1 MSDATLQA
9 KSTSLA
15 RSLDLV
21 AEDLSELIGLGEHV
35 EAVISR
41 MAAAA
46 SGPFDP
52 SLLVD
57 AQAADLLS
65 QRLAGLTA
73 FVRGLAAAERSAD
86 YAQVEAAL
94 SKLTL
99 AEQSRRFKGRAA
111 NLAQPTEACGLPTFW
126 D

>member
-1 MSDATLQA
+1 MIETALKDKAA
-9 KSTSLA
+9 SLA
-15 RSLDLV
+15 GSLDLV
-21 AEDLSELIGLGEHV
+21 AEDLSELIGLGERL
-35 EAVISR
+35 EAVIAR

-73 FVRGLAAAERSAD
+73 FVRALAAAERGAD
-86 YAQVEAAL
+86 HAQVEAAL

-99 AEQSRRFKGRAA
+99 AEQSHRFKGRAA
-111 NLAQPTEACGLPTFW
+111 NLTHPPEACGLPTFW